1 MSENIEKD
9 YNYILKEI
17 FNFSST
23 NPSQIYPIVKNT
35 NNICKLKTYMENTKI
50 DNISKL
56 TLLKKLKEFFILNN
70 NLIPFFTTKY
80 NSNTSNF
87 FFPIINLYLSEDTNE
102 EDIKFLESFLYL
114 LNSHVSVLKLSLE
127 FIYQKMSKY
136 YENKGNKKLTE
147 SLLIRYL
154 HLLQIFYKDPTN
166 NEDIEQEQPQ
176 SQLELKNYIY
186 LNGYGSHLS
195 FSLNYN
201 SSNYNACFP
210 SLENGCSFFFWI
222 NLNDQLLQLY
232 SKLYP
237 KVEISLITIIIG
249 GKHIKLLFKDTK
261 YLQIIIDENESNN
274 IGLYSIFQ
282 YNKWNNICLVINKSE
297 KNSIKL
303 YINSVNYSNN
313 IFPSNFPLNEKID
326 AIKCFDNLI
335 GKVSSLLFFSFPL
348 EQKMIN
354 YFNIQLKNGFYKNK
368 ILFKFLHSIDN
379 EYFNNADNYKY
390 IEKFK
395 NETKLNKEF
404 KIQSDEQNKKNIICF
419 FCPFAYNKNE
429 NILDDIFGNYI
440 GYLTENDGV
449 NFFINCT
456 KNIKQ
461 TGGMN
466 ILLPI
471 AEIMYSSTI
480 KNKNI
485 TYDLVD
491 KDILSERT
499 LLEFL
504 NIIKNL
510 LVGHIKNL
518 YDANKSKFFSSL
530 GLFLEKFPSKIYTE
544 KILDVLVDI
553 GKEIFQTEFDYTT
566 SRNDNYINMILLN
579 EKIFSKFSEENQRK
593 LWDKVYQFFISDYSQ
608 MKDSLSISKICLL
621 LRFYDEKRYDEYCCA
636 EHAQIFTKV
645 KNNPISL
652 EREDTLKIMDPEMGQ
667 KVDKLFDTIQIYIN
681 KLIIDNESINLY
693 KLLTLDISPCLQNKI
708 IKVYIKHFESENI
721 SKEKKINT
729 LNNLLEN
736 DYIEITEYA
745 LSISLLDVRLEILK
759 LFKIITSDYYDI
771 FLEKCSTVTNEKKI
785 NKNRL
790 ENVLN
795 FIGDNLLPDKLLVE
809 IDCLQSKDD
818 KFKDTIQNFNIDD
831 YQNYFDIK
839 KRSYTEK
846 NINIKLNNN
855 FKILSKESMVLTS
868 SKNLV
873 KYFNKIIYDNQINS
887 LYKFFNNEWLMNKII
902 RDKKIISFVID
913 FLIMLVCKLS
923 PDYIDNFSNYLF
935 SVFNRNDITNK
946 NSLFEN
952 KNIYPWLIETIFFF
966 NNSENI
972 KHFNDKNSIMKIQV
986 QTLDLFTEIFSVK
999 RPILEFKT
1007 RIKYILDYSYYMKY
1021 IYGENN
1027 AKKDEVARITRILLE
1042 KVLGCSPGNIN
1053 LKTQACYEFM
1063 IFYKKSEELFN
1074 IDYKINKKEIRS
1086 ISCFF
1091 SPLPKS
1097 ELKEYEQELNEKL
1110 KEDQNNNNIIN
1121 DNNINNNIINDEKK
1135 SNSINDSNQM
1145 EENNTL
1151 LMSKTVVKEDKL
1163 FPKLINYI
1171 PKYILDGLFYSKSND
1186 DNKNNNSQTL
1196 NEIWKDFTIY
1206 DNIIDYYSSNLWGIE
1221 NICKKVNIE
1230 YNGSWTQVSGP
1241 LLEQYGITNS
1251 KKNKNILLEEIIKLL
1266 NLSSEEEEMLE
1277 DNQILFKEKDNKQKN
1292 YLNTIKKD
1300 LTKNNDELI
1309 NIMDIN
1315 LILLSIAIEITK
1327 DKEQREYLEKQYQQF
1342 LIFCILSSINI
1353 NTSVANY
1360 DLIQLIL
1367 YNILGFGCLFLQKKN
1382 EAYYKE
1388 IVEFFIEPIIN
1399 EINNDL
1405 KKGGFK
1411 TIFGIQKKMLYRNT
1425 AVFKLFIS
1433 IYPEEKEKEIDNKK
1447 EKENLKS
1454 EAVKKRTTR
1463 LTTSD
1468 KVTPLKRKNIFNLDD
1483 DEVDEMTNVNKKNA
1497 NKNKAFFEFH
1507 GDEVN
1512 LANKLFEKTL
1522 EIYKK
1527 NRENPDNR
1535 SIIRNYYDINKN
1547 ENDIDEGILDEKNK
1561 VKEKIKELIPFVQT
1575 QIKQYSNTSFLTE
1588 KKRRNNYKKMK
1599 KRLFSWRGFWSNR
1612 YLFFKHPEYLKVKVK
1627 NHFTKEMVKP
1637 LFSPVLDI
1645 NYYLP
1650 NFKKFDK
1657 NKLFNNDN
1665 YDYNIYLDIDEI
1677 LDGGSNSNMNIIND
1691 NDNKNKEKND
1701 VFMMDYKKRISINSY
1716 YNKSNHNG
1724 KIHGIKNIYG
1734 FNYLECLYKL
1744 NYEGIW
1750 EIYNDYNDQRLS
1762 VDKKDINTVDMND
1775 SFQNQISSEILKN
1788 KSSNLSM
1795 LEGKL
1800 QSETNNH
1807 NLNCC
1812 IVKPTHHIKGNI
1824 ITKNNFFIFL
1834 YEDNTNKTIEMIQEE
1849 SENDINFDKDMG
1861 CCFGSFFKNH
1871 KKDKDNTAFYLEYSN
1886 IKYMF
1891 IRFYYYQETGIE
1903 IYTDTN
1909 KSYFLNFKT
1918 KDDMHIFLD
1927 DILSNASNLT
1937 FREIK
1942 TENKRTLGYERSSV
1956 ITPKKKSYH
1965 VMNKID
1971 EWQNYMISTLEYL
1984 MWLNIYS
1991 GRSFNDLTQYPVIPW
2006 IISNYQSEQL
2016 QHNKNNR
2023 RDLTLPMGM
2032 MVIENNEKSVN
2043 RKETYLETYDSLKND
2058 FKESNPDF
2066 NFEAYLQK
2074 GDEYF
2079 DSYKSKKIK
2088 NKKIDD
2094 MEIQINQIPY
2104 YFGSHYSNA
2113 TYVSHY
2119 LTRIFPYSFVSIEIQ
2134 GDKFDDPDRMFISMQ
2149 KTFESA
2155 CTLKDDVR
2163 ELIPEFYVMPGMFQ
2177 NKNNLNLSQGKFDY
2191 QSNLIDINNVILPPW
2206 SNNNSTKFVT
2216 EMRKI
2221 LENHDDKINKWID
2234 LIFGSY
2240 QRGEKAEE
2248 AHNIYMAQTYE
2259 KMIKIEEITDP
2270 DYRNTV
2276 MRMNEIGVT
2285 PFKILFNDSKQRI
2298 EKNVFFQ
2305 KSSLYSYSKGP
2316 FLYECKILEKITLKT
2331 NNYKK
2336 IINTNKKHEKKT
2348 VNKNEIQTLEINPKI
2363 ISIKWIDNE
2372 TLKIFTNSNQ
2382 WYHILFTIL
2391 DKEVMSN
2398 DSDIHCFENNS
2409 SKYASSYQISS
2420 VSNNTFIVYGKSKY
2434 IIKGGFWDGR
2444 MEFNSIPTDPK
2455 EQPISKCLFSQ
2466 YGKPIIV
2473 MVMSDDEKYLM
2484 CGTTSGLV
2492 SIYSVNGP
2500 KLDNIDNLFLH
2511 SDEITSISINTTLNM
2526 FATVSKDGYLLLYIM
2541 PSFSL
2546 VRAIKLSTK
2555 VKKEENNEEIKE
2567 NKNEKEIEEEEII
2580 KELNKEELKEEK
2592 EIKEEKKELNKEA
2605 IKENIIEE
2613 NTPQSEKLINKDNII
2628 TTKEDVKDENREEKK
2643 DETKE
2648 ETKDENKEEEK
2659 VENKEEENGEN
2670 KEESKE
2676 EKKEENTEEKNEE
2689 NKEEIKKDRI
2699 NENNLENKEIS
2710 KEQDKEE
2717 NNNEIK
2723 EEKKNENII
2732 KEDENKNNEK
2742 EVINQNIIK
2751 DNKEEKINKD
2761 NIINEENK
2769 KEKNK
2774 NNNLN
2779 IQDDNDEE
2787 DEEQIYADNVFLSSS
2802 PLPCVTV
2809 YISKKRLF
2817 RTYTINGEFVGEEQE
2832 DDENDSQYIKS
2843 PIIFKNLNFQDFLIY
2858 GTDKGCVTI
2867 RAFPKMNQ
2875 IGNTINISDSSI
2887 ETLEISKDKRYCYV
2901 WSKDNEINII
2911 KDVSVSSINVSEN
2924 ISRMGFNIGIGK

>member
-485 TYDLVD
+485 TYNLVD

-645 KNNPISL
+645 KNNQISL

-1074 IDYKINKKEIRS
+1074 IDYEINKKENRS

-1186 DNKNNNSQTL
+1186 NNKNNNSQTL

-1483 DEVDEMTNVNKKNA
+1483 DEVDEMTTVNKKNA

-1507 GDEVN
+1507 GNEVN
-1512 LANKLFEKTL
+1512 LANELFEKTL

-1535 SIIRNYYDINKN
+1535 SIIRSYYDINKN
-1547 ENDIDEGILDEKNK
+1547 ENDTDEGILDEKNK

-1861 CCFGSFFKNH
+1861 CCYGSFFKNH

-2305 KSSLYSYSKGP
+2305 KSSLYSYSRGP

-2580 KELNKEELKEEK
+2580 KELNKEELKEQK

-2613 NTPQSEKLINKDNII
+2613 NTPQSEKLINEDNII

-2659 VENKEEENGEN
+2659 VENKEEEKGEN

-2761 NIINEENK
+2761 NIIIEENK

>member
-1 MSENIEKD
+1 MD
-9 YNYILKEI
+9 VY
-17 FNFSST
+17 
-23 NPSQIYPIVKNT
+23 
-35 NNICKLKTYMENTKI
+35 
-50 DNISKL
+50 
-56 TLLKKLKEFFILNN
+56 
-70 NLIPFFTTKY
+70 
-80 NSNTSNF
+80 
-87 FFPIINLYLSEDTNE
+87 
-102 EDIKFLESFLYL
+102 
-114 LNSHVSVLKLSLE
+114 
-127 FIYQKMSKY
+127 
-136 YENKGNKKLTE
+136 
-147 SLLIRYL
+147 
-154 HLLQIFYKDPTN
+154 FYK
-166 NEDIEQEQPQ
+166 
-176 SQLELKNYIY
+176 
-186 LNGYGSHLS
+186 
-195 FSLNYN
+195 
-201 SSNYNACFP
+201 
-210 SLENGCSFFFWI
+210 
-222 NLNDQLLQLY
+222 
-232 SKLYP
+232 
-237 KVEISLITIIIG
+237 
-249 GKHIKLLFKDTK
+249 
-261 YLQIIIDENESNN
+261 
-274 IGLYSIFQ
+274 
-282 YNKWNNICLVINKSE
+282 
-297 KNSIKL
+297 
-303 YINSVNYSNN
+303 
-313 IFPSNFPLNEKID
+313 
-326 AIKCFDNLI
+326 
-335 GKVSSLLFFSFPL
+335 
-348 EQKMIN
+348 
-354 YFNIQLKNGFYKNK
+354 
-368 ILFKFLHSIDN
+368 
-379 EYFNNADNYKY
+379 
-390 IEKFK
+390 
-395 NETKLNKEF
+395 
-404 KIQSDEQNKKNIICF
+404 
-419 FCPFAYNKNE
+419 
-429 NILDDIFGNYI
+429 
-440 GYLTENDGV
+440 
-449 NFFINCT
+449 
-456 KNIKQ
+456 
-461 TGGMN
+461 
-466 ILLPI
+466 
-471 AEIMYSSTI
+471 
-480 KNKNI
+480 
-485 TYDLVD
+485 
-491 KDILSERT
+491 
-499 LLEFL
+499 
-504 NIIKNL
+504 
-510 LVGHIKNL
+510 
-518 YDANKSKFFSSL
+518 
-530 GLFLEKFPSKIYTE
+530 
-544 KILDVLVDI
+544 
-553 GKEIFQTEFDYTT
+553 
-566 SRNDNYINMILLN
+566 
-579 EKIFSKFSEENQRK
+579 
-593 LWDKVYQFFISDYSQ
+593 
-608 MKDSLSISKICLL
+608 
-621 LRFYDEKRYDEYCCA
+621 
-636 EHAQIFTKV
+636 
-645 KNNPISL
+645 
-652 EREDTLKIMDPEMGQ
+652 
-667 KVDKLFDTIQIYIN
+667 
-681 KLIIDNESINLY
+681 
-693 KLLTLDISPCLQNKI
+693 
-708 IKVYIKHFESENI
+708 
-721 SKEKKINT
+721 
-729 LNNLLEN
+729 
-736 DYIEITEYA
+736 
-745 LSISLLDVRLEILK
+745 
-759 LFKIITSDYYDI
+759 
-771 FLEKCSTVTNEKKI
+771 
-785 NKNRL
+785 
-790 ENVLN
+790 
-795 FIGDNLLPDKLLVE
+795 
-809 IDCLQSKDD
+809 
-818 KFKDTIQNFNIDD
+818 
-831 YQNYFDIK
+831 
-839 KRSYTEK
+839 
-846 NINIKLNNN
+846 
-855 FKILSKESMVLTS
+855 
-868 SKNLV
+868 
-873 KYFNKIIYDNQINS
+873 
-887 LYKFFNNEWLMNKII
+887 
-902 RDKKIISFVID
+902 
-913 FLIMLVCKLS
+913 
-923 PDYIDNFSNYLF
+923 
-935 SVFNRNDITNK
+935 
-946 NSLFEN
+946 
-952 KNIYPWLIETIFFF
+952 
-966 NNSENI
+966 
-972 KHFNDKNSIMKIQV
+972 
-986 QTLDLFTEIFSVK
+986 
-999 RPILEFKT
+999 
-1007 RIKYILDYSYYMKY
+1007 
-1021 IYGENN
+1021 
-1027 AKKDEVARITRILLE
+1027 
-1042 KVLGCSPGNIN
+1042 
-1053 LKTQACYEFM
+1053 
-1063 IFYKKSEELFN
+1063 
-1074 IDYKINKKEIRS
+1074 
-1086 ISCFF
+1086 
-1091 SPLPKS
+1091 
-1097 ELKEYEQELNEKL
+1097 
-1110 KEDQNNNNIIN
+1110 
-1121 DNNINNNIINDEKK
+1121 
-1135 SNSINDSNQM
+1135 
-1145 EENNTL
+1145 
-1151 LMSKTVVKEDKL
+1151 
-1163 FPKLINYI
+1163 
-1171 PKYILDGLFYSKSND
+1171 
-1186 DNKNNNSQTL
+1186 
-1196 NEIWKDFTIY
+1196 
-1206 DNIIDYYSSNLWGIE
+1206 
-1221 NICKKVNIE
+1221 
-1230 YNGSWTQVSGP
+1230 
-1241 LLEQYGITNS
+1241 
-1251 KKNKNILLEEIIKLL
+1251 
-1266 NLSSEEEEMLE
+1266 
-1277 DNQILFKEKDNKQKN
+1277 
-1292 YLNTIKKD
+1292 
-1300 LTKNNDELI
+1300 
-1309 NIMDIN
+1309 
-1315 LILLSIAIEITK
+1315 
-1327 DKEQREYLEKQYQQF
+1327 
-1342 LIFCILSSINI
+1342 
-1353 NTSVANY
+1353 
-1360 DLIQLIL
+1360 
-1367 YNILGFGCLFLQKKN
+1367 KKN

-1399 EINNDL
+1399 EINNGL

-1507 GDEVN
+1507 GNEVN
-1512 LANKLFEKTL
+1512 LANELFEKTL

-1535 SIIRNYYDINKN
+1535 IIIRSYYDINKN
-1547 ENDIDEGILDEKNK
+1547 ENDTDEGILDEKNK
-1561 VKEKIKELIPFVQT
+1561 VKEKIKELIPLVQT

-1677 LDGGSNSNMNIIND
+1677 LDDNSNSNMNIIND

-1861 CCFGSFFKNH
+1861 CCYGSFFKNH

-1891 IRFYYYQETGIE
+1891 IRLYYYQETGIE

-1918 KDDMHIFLD
+1918 KDDMHIFLN
-1927 DILSNASNLT
+1927 DILSNTSNLT

-1942 TENKRTLGYERSSV
+1942 TENKRTLGYERLSV
-1956 ITPKKKSYH
+1956 IAPKKKSYH

-2032 MVIENNEKSVN
+2032 MVIENNEKSVT

-2177 NKNNLNLSQGKFDY
+2177 NKNNLNLSQGKFDSE
-2191 QSNLIDINNVILPPW
+2191 SNLIDINNVILPPW

-2285 PFKILFNDSKQRI
+2285 PFKILFNDSKQRF
-2298 EKNVFFQ
+2298 EKNAFFQ
-2305 KSSLYSYSKGP
+2305 KSSLYSYSRGP
-2316 FLYECKILEKITLKT
+2316 FLYECKTLEKIILKT

-2398 DSDIHCFENNS
+2398 DQDIHCFENNS

-2580 KELNKEELKEEK
+2580 KELNKEEIKEQK

-2613 NTPQSEKLINKDNII
+2613 NTPQSEKLINEDNII

-2659 VENKEEENGEN
+2659 GEK

-2689 NKEEIKKDRI
+2689 NKEEIKKDSI

-2761 NIINEENK
+2761 NIIIEENK

-2887 ETLEISKDKRYCYV
+2887 ETLELSKDKRYCYV

-2911 KDVSVSSINVSEN
+2911 KDVKVSSINVSEN